1 MRPAAR
7 ALPNL
12 DRHLRW
18 LIAFR
23 LVMISSVLLSYL
35 VFELSSRGEQE
46 RANKSFVLANPDSV
60 AKTVDMAQR

>member
-23 LVMISSVLLSYL
+23 LVMISSVLFSYL
-35 VFELSSRGEQE
+35 VFELSSRGE
-46 RANKSFVLANPDSV
+46 LP
-60 AKTVDMAQR
+60 